1 MSTRLRCDAGPP
13 PARESRAW
21 DLASRARLSVL
32 EPSRSRASF
41 SLPPASRLPSRLASP
56 TPFTRPLSHRETS
69 HRSSPR
75 RDLIRAVR
83 ACKTSAEERALIA
96 KESASIRGSLKD
108 SDAAYRHRNVA
119 KLMFMHMLGYPT
131 HFGQMECVKLIAAS
145 GFAEKRVGYLGL
157 MILLDERQEVTM
169 LVTNSIKNDLAHK
182 NHFVVGL
189 ALCSLGNICT
199 AEMARD
205 VAPEVAG
212 LLSSKSS
219 YVRKKAAL
227 CAIRVVKKV
236 PELSDGFAA
245 GASDLLA
252 DRHHGVLLCAVSLAI
267 QLCRVD
273 PAHLPTFRAHVPT
286 LVRILKS
293 LIHSGYSAEHDV
305 GGHADPFL
313 QAKLLRFLTVLGSGD
328 AEASDQMSDVLANV
342 ASNTDGSKN
351 AGCAILYEAVNAIVG
366 VESIGGLR
374 VLAVNILGRFLAG
387 RDNNARY
394 VALNALSKV
403 VQRDAQAVQRHRHT
417 IVECV
422 KDSDVTIRRSA
433 LQLVYNLVNE
443 KNIETLARELL
454 EYLAVADEEFKGDL
468 AKRISQLVA
477 TFAPNPRW
485 HVDTMC
491 DLLVRGGSHVAD
503 EECRAFVRLL
513 TRAEEPLRG
522 YAARALFRAACE
534 ERSHFQLLAVAAWVL
549 GEYGDE
555 GVGPGRLE
563 GEPRTVVT
571 KGDVCKLLESM
582 LSDPHAPRAVRRVA
596 VMSLAKLSAR
606 FPDELEGALR
616 AAEKV
621 SGSVDVELQ
630 QRASEFVRMFERG
643 EPAARALLERMP
655 PFEAEKNDPRS
666 GGAGSGGASG
676 GGGCSGA
683 GATSNA
689 ANESADLLGDLM
701 GLDDPAPIAGGGG
714 AGAGGGGADLLG
726 DLMSG
731 SVGGGGG
738 GGGGGGVGGAGPG
751 TAAAP
756 AAAIDPLAELMGG
769 ASLGLGPGVPSV
781 AASDPLMDLMG
792 GGLTAGGVGGAA
804 AAAPAL
810 AVGGGGSGGDLLGD
824 AFGSGASAVGASSE
838 PHRVVAFASASGE
851 LTVAFECARANP
863 SDPTTIVIS
872 ASATN
877 SGAAPARQFSL
888 QAAVPKT
895 MTLRL
900 APASGAEVPALGMG
914 AVTQRIEVVN
924 PHAGSKPLAMRL
936 RVGWTDGAGN
946 AIVEQATVP
955 FPATL

>member
-1 MSTRLRCDAGPP
+1 
-13 PARESRAW
+13 
-21 DLASRARLSVL
+21 
-32 EPSRSRASF
+32 
-41 SLPPASRLPSRLASP
+41 
-56 TPFTRPLSHRETS
+56 
-69 HRSSPR
+69 
-75 RDLIRAVR
+75 
-83 ACKTSAEERALIA
+83 
-96 KESASIRGSLKD
+96 
-108 SDAAYRHRNVA
+108 
-119 KLMFMHMLGYPT
+119 MFMHMLGYPT

-513 TRAEEPLRG
+513 TRLEEPLRG

-596 VMSLAKLSAR
+596 VTSLAKLSAR

-676 GGGCSGA
+676 GGGERRGGDVERGERERGPPRGSHGPGRPRADRGRRRGGGGRRRRGLTRRSHVRGRRRRRRRRRGRGGSGDRG
-683 GATSNA
+683 GARGGDR
-689 ANESADLLGDLM
+689 SARGAH
-701 GLDDPAPIAGGGG
+701 GRRQPRPRPRRAFRGGVGPAHGPHGRRIDGRGGRRGGGGG
-714 AGAGGGGADLLG
+714 ARARRRGRERRRSFGRRVRLGGLGGRGLLRAAPGRRVRERLRRAHRRVRVRAREPLGSDDDRHLGVGDEFGRGAGASVFAAGGGAQD
-726 DLMSG
+726 DDAPARPRER
-731 SVGGGGG
+731 GGGARAGDG
-738 GGGGGGVGGAGPG
+738 RGDAEDRAREPARGQQTPRDEAQGGVDRRGGERDRRASHRAVPG
-751 TAAAP
+751 DA
-756 AAAIDPLAELMGG
+756 
-769 ASLGLGPGVPSV
+769 
-781 AASDPLMDLMG
+781 
-792 GGLTAGGVGGAA
+792 LTRA
-804 AAAPAL
+804 
-810 AVGGGGSGGDLLGD
+810 GD
-824 AFGSGASAVGASSE
+824 AFLRIIVDHLRRYTIIPREHYTSS
-838 PHRVVAFASASGE
+838 
-851 LTVAFECARANP
+851 
-863 SDPTTIVIS
+863 
-872 ASATN
+872 
-877 SGAAPARQFSL
+877 
-888 QAAVPKT
+888 
-895 MTLRL
+895 
-900 APASGAEVPALGMG
+900 
-914 AVTQRIEVVN
+914 
-924 PHAGSKPLAMRL
+924 
-936 RVGWTDGAGN
+936 
-946 AIVEQATVP
+946 
-955 FPATL
+955 